1 MRLNVWKYFK
11 KKKKTLF
18 NETHKGVFM
27 AEMKPDKKSLKNILV
42 AEDDAYYQ
50 IPIYQRPYQWTEENC
65 EKLLDD
71 LLSSYE
77 CYKESDYFCGSL
89 VLIAIGIDS
98 ETNATT
104 YDIVDGQQ
112 RLSTFILLA
121 KVLATLYNKDLNTT
135 SRGLLEKSLGDT
147 DGEKRKRL
155 IFDTIGL
162 NAEKDFQNALDFFDD
177 LDASKGKNS
186 KSNDPSKGKNSYLK
200 NAICLKNYLE
210 KKEIVDINDFIRWL
224 YFKVIFIKT
233 TCSNISMALRI
244 FSVLNARGLPLHAID
259 VFKVE
264 LLKKLAKEKD
274 QEDFVYRWNALRQKC
289 SENESKFPK
298 RKENK
303 REKNAAEIL
312 FSWYLTYLH
321 PVTSG
326 KNMEE
331 RLADQ
336 FERLNKTPLEYL
348 KGVEDFYNAY
358 CEVLEMQDRHAHL
371 LSYLASDFWHII
383 LCTSILHNYSQS
395 EIETLKE
402 LLVKFY
408 YQNWVAEQK
417 EPKKQTNCNIINAL
431 KEKKNI
437 DDIISIVKQYLD
449 KNKITQNFREKLKDD
464 HLYEKHKKSSKNSWL
479 KSILILVEYFM
490 SDDPKPKRI
499 QMDKNLHVEHIL
511 PQKSDPSSQ
520 WAKDFSEEERE
531 RYTHSLANLTLLGG
545 KKNTNASNLDF
556 QDKKKIYMGEEIRL
570 NKKKPFRVMTCYKM
584 TIDIAHHYTEW
595 TPKSLEKREKELI
608 EIIESVLTL

>member
-1 MRLNVWKYFK
+1 MA
-11 KKKKTLF
+11 
-18 NETHKGVFM
+18 NESIQG
-27 AEMKPDKKSLKNILV
+27 ESYQLKDIL
-42 AEDDAYYQ
+42 ATELSAYYK
-50 IPIYQRPYQWTEENC
+50 IPTYQRPYQWTEENC

-98 ETNATT
+98 KTNATT
-104 YDIVDGQQ
+104 YDVVDGQQ

-121 KVLATLYNKDLNTT
+121 KVLVTLYDKDLNENCKI
-135 SRGLLEKSLGDT
+135 SRDFLEKSLGDT
-147 DGEKRKRL
+147 EGEKRKRL
-155 IFDTIGL
+155 IFNTIGL
-162 NAEKDFQNALDFFDD
+162 NAKDDFQDALKFFDD
-177 LDASKGKNS
+177 LDASKGENS

-210 KKEIVDINDFIRWL
+210 KKEIADINDFIRWL
-224 YFKVIFIKT
+224 YFKVIFIRT

-274 QEDFVYRWNALRQKC
+274 QEQFVSRWNALRQKC
-289 SENESKFPK
+289 SENESEFPK

-303 REKNAAEIL
+303 REKNAAETL
-312 FSWYLTYLH
+312 FSWYLTYLN

-336 FERLNKTPLEYL
+336 FERLNKPPLEYL
-348 KGVEDFYNAY
+348 KSIEDFYSAY
-358 CEVLEMQDRHAHL
+358 CDVLEMQDRHAHLLSYLASLNPVTSGKNMEERLADQFERLNKPPLEYLKSIEDFYSAYCDVLEMQDRHAHL
-371 LSYLASDFWHII
+371 LSYLASDFWRII

-395 EIETLKE
+395 EIETLKK

-417 EPKKQTNCNIINAL
+417 ELKKQTNCNIIKAL
-431 KEKKNI
+431 KEKKSVE
-437 DDIISIVKQYLD
+437 DIASIVKQYLD
-449 KNKITQNFREKLKDD
+449 ENKITQNFREKLKDD

-479 KSILILVEYFM
+479 RPILIGRRNQL
-490 SDDPKPKRI
+490 K
-499 QMDKNLHVEHIL
+499 
-511 PQKSDPSSQ
+511 QKEN
-520 WAKDFSEEERE
+520 F
-531 RYTHSLANLTLLGG
+531 
-545 KKNTNASNLDF
+545 
-556 QDKKKIYMGEEIRL
+556 
-570 NKKKPFRVMTCYKM
+570 
-584 TIDIAHHYTEW
+584 
-595 TPKSLEKREKELI
+595 
-608 EIIESVLTL
+608 

>member
-1 MRLNVWKYFK
+1 MA
-11 KKKKTLF
+11 
-18 NETHKGVFM
+18 NESIEGK
-27 AEMKPDKKSLKNILV
+27 AYQLKDIL
-42 AEDDAYYQ
+42 ATELSAYYQ

-121 KVLATLYNKDLNTT
+121 KVLATLYDKDKDLNKT
-135 SRGLLEKSLGDT
+135 SRDFLEKSLGDT
-147 DGEKRKRL
+147 DEEKRKRL

-177 LDASKGKNS
+177 PNASKGKDS
-186 KSNDPSKGKNSYLK
+186 TRVKNNYLK

-210 KKEIVDINDFIRWL
+210 EKEIADINEFIRWL
-224 YFKVIFIKT
+224 YLKVIFIKT
-233 TCSNISMALRI
+233 ICPNISMALRI

-289 SENESKFPK
+289 LDNESKFPK

-321 PVTSG
+321 PVTGG

-358 CEVLEMQDRHAHL
+358 CDVLEMQDRHAHL
-371 LSYLASDFWHII
+371 LSYLKDNYWRAI
-383 LCTSILHNYSQS
+383 LCASMLHNYSQS
-395 EIETLKE
+395 EKEALKE

-408 YQNWVAEQK
+408 YQRWVARKPKDQK
-417 EPKKQTNCNIINAL
+417 EQTCCNIIKAL
-431 KEKKNI
+431 KEKKSMEHI
-437 DDIISIVKQYLD
+437 VSIAIENLDQYSV
-449 KNKITQNFREKLKDD
+449 TQHFKENLKDD
-464 HLYEKHKKSSKNSWL
+464 HLYEKHIRSPNHSWL
-479 KSILILVEYFM
+479 KPILILVEYFM

-499 QMDKNLHVEHIL
+499 QTNDFHVEHIL
-511 PQKSDPSSQ
+511 PQKPTLSSQ

-545 KKNTNASNLDF
+545 EKNTKASNLDF
-556 QDKKKIYMGEEIRL
+556 KDKKKIYMGEEIRL
-570 NKKKPFRVMTCYKM
+570 NKKKTPRVMTCYKM

-595 TPKSLEKREKELI
+595 TPKSLEKREKDLMS
-608 EIIESVLTL
+608 IIESVLTL

>member
-1 MRLNVWKYFK
+1 MF
-11 KKKKTLF
+11 
-18 NETHKGVFM
+18 
-27 AEMKPDKKSLKNILV
+27 
-42 AEDDAYYQ
+42 
-50 IPIYQRPYQWTEENC
+50 
-65 EKLLDD
+65 
-71 LLSSYE
+71 SSYE

-89 VLIAIGIDS
+89 VLIAIDTDS

-121 KVLATLYNKDLNTT
+121 KVLATLFLECLTEESKDYLQESLNG
-135 SRGLLEKSLGDT
+135 RYGKKD
-147 DGEKRKRL
+147 RL
-155 IFDTIGL
+155 NFNAIGF
-162 NAEKDFQNALDFFDD
+162 NSKKDFQYALTSFN
-177 LDASKGKNS
+177 DAPVGNNKN
-186 KSNDPSKGKNSYLK
+186 NYLK

-210 KKEIVDINDFIRWL
+210 KKEIENINDFIRWL

-274 QEDFVYRWNALRQKC
+274 QEEFVSRWNALRQKC

-321 PVTSG
+321 PKTS
-326 KNMEE
+326 KE
-331 RLADQ
+331 RMKI
-336 FERLNKTPLEYL
+336 RLNTQFDELQKPPLEYL
-348 KGVEDFYNAY
+348 DVVEDFYNAY

-371 LSYLASDFWHII
+371 LSYLKDNYWRAI
-383 LCTSILHNYSQS
+383 LCASILHDYSES
-395 EIETLKE
+395 KIEALKE

-408 YQNWVAEQK
+408 YQHWVAKKSKDQREQ
-417 EPKKQTNCNIINAL
+417 TCCNIINAL

-437 DDIISIVKQYLD
+437 DDIISIARDNLD
-449 KNKITQNFREKLKDD
+449 KYSVTQHFKENLRDSLV
-464 HLYEKHKKSSKNSWL
+464 YKKQSTNPYIKP
-479 KSILILVEYFM
+479 ILILVEYFI

-499 QMDKNLHVEHIL
+499 QTNDFHVEHIL
-511 PQKSDPSSQ
+511 PQKPTLSSQ

-545 KKNTNASNLDF
+545 EKNTKASNLDF
-556 QDKKKIYMGEEIRL
+556 K
-570 NKKKPFRVMTCYKM
+570 
-584 TIDIAHHYTEW
+584 DI
-595 TPKSLEKREKELI
+595 KENLHGRRN
-608 EIIESVLTL
+608 

>member
-1 MRLNVWKYFK
+1 MA
-11 KKKKTLF
+11 
-18 NETHKGVFM
+18 NESIEGK
-27 AEMKPDKKSLKNILV
+27 AYQLKDIL
-42 AEDDAYYQ
+42 ATELSAYYQ
-50 IPIYQRPYQWTEENC
+50 IPIYQRPYQWTEKNC

-89 VLIAIGIDS
+89 VLIAIGKDS

-121 KVLATLYNKDLNTT
+121 KVLVTLYDKDLNENCKI
-135 SRGLLEKSLGDT
+135 SRDFLEKSLGDT
-147 DGEKRKRL
+147 EGEKRKRL
-155 IFDTIGL
+155 IFNTIGL
-162 NAEKDFQNALDFFDD
+162 NAKDDFQGALDFFDN
-177 LDASKGKNS
+177 LDASKVKNS
-186 KSNDPSKGKNSYLK
+186 KINDPSKGKNNYLK

-210 KKEIVDINDFIRWL
+210 KKEIEDINDFIQWL

-259 VFKVE
+259 VFRVE

-274 QEDFVYRWNALRQKC
+274 QEEFVSRWNALRQKC

-303 REKNAAEIL
+303 REKNATEIL

-371 LSYLASDFWHII
+371 LSYKDDDYLCVI
-383 LCTSILHNYSQS
+383 LCASLLHRYSES
-395 EIETLKE
+395 EIEALKE

-408 YQNWVAEQK
+408 YQNWVAGK
-417 EPKKQTNCNIINAL
+417 TRSTRSQTCCNIIKAL

-437 DDIISIVKQYLD
+437 DDIISIVKEYLD
-449 KNKITQNFREKLKDD
+449 EKNITQHFREKLKDD
-464 HLYEKHKKSSKNSWL
+464 HLYEQHKRNSKSSWL
-479 KSILILVEYFM
+479 RPILILVNYFM
-490 SDDPKPKRI
+490 NDDPKPKRI
-499 QMDKNLHVEHIL
+499 QTNDFHVEHIL
-511 PQKSDPSSQ
+511 PQKPTLSSQ

-545 KKNTNASNLDF
+545 KKNTQASNLDF
-556 QDKKKIYMGEEIRL
+556 KDKKKIYMGEEISL
-570 NKKKPFRVMTCYKM
+570 SKKETFRVMTCYKM

-595 TPKSLEKREKELI
+595 TPKSLEKREKDLMS
-608 EIIESVLTL
+608 IIESVLTL

>member
-1 MRLNVWKYFK
+1 MA
-11 KKKKTLF
+11 
-18 NETHKGVFM
+18 NESIEGK
-27 AEMKPDKKSLKNILV
+27 AYQLKDIL
-42 AEDDAYYQ
+42 ATEISAYYQ

-71 LLSSYE
+71 LFSSYE

-98 ETNATT
+98 KTNATT
-104 YDIVDGQQ
+104 YDVVDGQQ

-121 KVLATLYNKDLNTT
+121 KVLATLYNNEVLNNKT
-135 SRGLLEKSLGDT
+135 SRDFLEKSLGDT

-186 KSNDPSKGKNSYLK
+186 YKNSYLK

-210 KKEIVDINDFIRWL
+210 KKEIANINAFITWL
-224 YFKVIFIKT
+224 YCKVIFIKT

-274 QEDFVYRWNALRQKC
+274 QEEFVSRWNALRQKC
-289 SENESKFPK
+289 LDNESKFPK

-312 FSWYLTYLH
+312 FSWYLTYLN

-326 KNMEE
+326 KSMEE
-331 RLADQ
+331 RLADL
-336 FERLNKTPLEYL
+336 FERLNKPPLEYL

-358 CEVLEMQDRHAHL
+358 CKILEMQDRHAHL
-371 LSYLASDFWHII
+371 FSYLAFDFWHVI
-383 LCTSILHNYSQS
+383 LCTSILHNYSES
-395 EIETLKE
+395 EIEALKK

-417 EPKKQTNCNIINAL
+417 EPKKQTNCNIIKAL
-431 KEKKNI
+431 KEKQSVENI
-437 DDIISIVKQYLD
+437 ASIVKQYLD
-449 KNKITQNFREKLKDD
+449 NNKITQNFREKLKDD
-464 HLYEKHKKSSKNSWL
+464 HLYEEHKRASKNSWL
-479 KSILILVEYFM
+479 RPILILVEYFI

-499 QMDKNLHVEHIL
+499 QTNDFHVEHIL
-511 PQKSDPSSQ
+511 PQKPTLSSQ

-545 KKNTNASNLDF
+545 KRNIDASNLDF
-556 QDKKKIYMGEEIRL
+556 KDKKKIYMGEEIKL
-570 NKKKPFRVMTCYKM
+570 DKKKPFRVMTCYKM

-595 TPKSLEKREKELI
+595 TPKSLEKREKDLMS
-608 EIIESVLTL
+608 IIESVLTL

>member
-1 MRLNVWKYFK
+1 MA
-11 KKKKTLF
+11 
-18 NETHKGVFM
+18 NESIEGK
-27 AEMKPDKKSLKNILV
+27 AYQLKDIL
-42 AEDDAYYQ
+42 ATEFEAYCQ

-89 VLIAIGIDS
+89 VLIAIGTDS
-98 ETNATT
+98 ATNAKT

-121 KVLATLYNKDLNTT
+121 KVLVTLYDKDLNDKDCKT
-135 SRGLLEKSLGDT
+135 SRGFLEKSLGDT

-155 IFDTIGL
+155 IFNAIGL
-162 NAEKDFQNALDFFDD
+162 NAKDDFQDALDFFDD
-177 LDASKGKNS
+177 LDASKGDGS
-186 KSNDPSKGKNSYLK
+186 KSNDPSKGKNNYLK

-210 KKEIVDINDFIRWL
+210 KKEIADINAFIRWL
-224 YFKVIFIKT
+224 YFKVVFIKT
-233 TCSNISMALRI
+233 TCPNISMALRI

-264 LLKKLAKEKD
+264 LLKKLANKKD
-274 QEDFVYRWNALRQKC
+274 QEEFVSRWNALRQKC
-289 SENESKFPK
+289 SKNESKFPK

-303 REKNAAEIL
+303 REKDAAEIL
-312 FSWYLTYLH
+312 FSWYLTYLN

-336 FERLNKTPLEYL
+336 FERLNNPPLEYL

-358 CEVLEMQDRHAHL
+358 GEVLKMQDRHAHL

-383 LCTSILHNYSQS
+383 LCTSILHHYSDQD
-395 EIETLKE
+395 IETLKE

-417 EPKKQTNCNIINAL
+417 EPKKQTNCNIIKAL
-431 KEKKNI
+431 KEKQSVENI
-437 DDIISIVKQYLD
+437 ASIVKKYFKD
-449 KNKITQNFREKLKDD
+449 ENTTQRFKENLQDD
-464 HLYEKHKKSSKNSWL
+464 HLYEQHKKTSKNSWL
-479 KSILILVEYFM
+479 RPILILVEYFM
-490 SDDPKPKRI
+490 SDDPRPKRI
-499 QMDKNLHVEHIL
+499 EKNDFHVEHIL
-511 PQKSDPSSQ
+511 PQKPDPSSQ

-531 RYTHSLANLTLLGG
+531 LYTHSLANLTLLGG
-545 KKNTNASNLDF
+545 NKNSQASNLDF
-556 QDKKKIYMGEEIRL
+556 KEKKEIYMGHAVKLGKDKRGREQTF
-570 NKKKPFRVMTCYKM
+570 KVMTCYKM
-584 TIDIAHHYTEW
+584 TIDVAQYTEW
-595 TPKSLEKREKELI
+595 TPKSLEKRKEELI
-608 EIIESVLTL
+608 QIIESVLTL